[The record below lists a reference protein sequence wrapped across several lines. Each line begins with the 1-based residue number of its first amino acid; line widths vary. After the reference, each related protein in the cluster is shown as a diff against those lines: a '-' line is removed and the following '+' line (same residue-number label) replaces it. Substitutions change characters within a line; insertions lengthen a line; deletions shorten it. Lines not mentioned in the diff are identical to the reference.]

1 MNYWFLPA
9 VKQCVYEQGWCQLD
23 QLYGA
28 VCSSALKSS
37 NMENLPIALRPLIEQ
52 TGEGFYYRVGLVPP
66 ISKPAEP
73 QSYTLRVSPEGI
85 AIQAAD
91 LAGLGYGLNTL
102 AQLLA
107 QANEGRLRC
116 LAIQDHPT
124 LLSRGLMLDVSR
136 GKVYSREYL
145 LELVDLLGRLRYN
158 VLQLYVEHTFDF
170 QKHPDIPANSDPL
183 TADDILAIQESCEA
197 WGIDFQP
204 NLQSLGHCARILTR
218 PAYQHLAE
226 SNMYWSLS
234 TTSAEALELL
244 DDLYGEYLPL
254 FKSEW
259 LNVCMDEPYD
269 IGQGHSATSGQT
281 SGELYIN
288 FLLKVHALAAQY
300 GKKIMVFGD
309 FLLNHPETLSR
320 MPKDV
325 TYLNWCYDPKPRY
338 GTSELFARFQVPF
351 WVCPGTGNW
360 NTLFPRLDGAITNV
374 ANLVGEGIADGAEGM
389 LLTDWNDHGAYTQSG
404 PGYFLYAFAAATAW
418 AGAAPAAEDAD
429 AYADATLG
437 QPGYAAVVRQLA
449 EIYQLPPI
457 WSGNRSQCVMALF
470 DEPILGS
477 AVRGQPPP
485 GGLKAYDLNLP
496 EGVQPVYE
504 RHSQHPLRP
513 VFSIPS
519 EVCERIAEITASA
532 RGLVSHW
539 QESELKHQFTFILD
553 AFELMVNKLALSRT
567 ILERFG
573 SGQVGTADLLAFED
587 ALRLLI
593 RRFFK
598 LQLVYTETWLA
609 VAKFSEI
616 DISLTYFAGIIAR
629 LDYLR
634 EWLSLQREQI
644 SRGEAVDV
652 DFATYQSCGYTTLP
666 TY

>member
-1 MNYWFLPA
+1 MDYSLFPA
-9 VKQCVYEQGWCQLD
+9 VKHCVYEQGWCQLS
-23 QLYGA
+23 QLFGA
-28 VCSSALKSS
+28 VSSSVLRGRYL
-37 NMENLPIALRPLIEQ
+37 ENLPMALKPMSGQ
-52 TGEGFYYRVGLVPP
+52 DGEGFYYRVGQVPQLP
-66 ISKPAEP
+66 EPTEP
-73 QSYTLRVSPEGI
+73 QSYALRVSPEGI

-91 LAGLGYGLNTL
+91 IAGLSYGLDTL
-102 AQLLA
+102 AQLIA
-107 QANEGRLRC
+107 QAEEGRLRC

-124 LLSRGLMLDVSR
+124 LIRRGLMLDVSR

-145 LELVDLLGRLRYN
+145 LGLVDLLGRLRYN

-170 QKHPDIPANSDPL
+170 HKHPEIPANSDPL
-183 TADDILAIQESCEA
+183 TANDILAIQESCEY

-218 PAYQHLAE
+218 PAYQYMAE
-226 SNMYWSLS
+226 SNMYWSLC
-234 TTSAEALELL
+234 TTSAEALDLL

-259 LNVCMDEPYD
+259 LNVGMDEPYD
-269 IGQGHSATSGQT
+269 IGQGRSAVSGQE
-281 SGELYIN
+281 SDELYIN
-288 FLLKVHALAAQY
+288 FLLKLHELAAQY

-309 FLLNHPETLSR
+309 FLLNHPEILSR

-325 TYLNWCYDPKPRY
+325 TLLNWCYDPKPHY

-374 ANLVGEGIADGAEGM
+374 ANLVGEGIEYGAEGM

-418 AGAAPAAEDAD
+418 AGVAPADEDAD
-429 AYADATLG
+429 AYADAATS

-449 EIYQLPPI
+449 EIYQLPPM

-477 AVRGQPPP
+477 AVHGQLPP
-485 GGLKAYDLNLP
+485 GDLKAYSLTLP
-496 EGVQPVYE
+496 EGAQPVYE

-513 VFSIPS
+513 VFSIPP
-519 EVCERIAEITASA
+519 EVCGQIAEITASA
-532 RGLVSHW
+532 RGLVLGW

-553 AFELMVNKLALSRT
+553 AFELMVNKVALSRT

-587 ALRLLI
+587 ELRLLI
-593 RRFFK
+593 RRFVK
-598 LQLVYTETWLA
+598 LQLAYTETWLA

-616 DISLTYFAGIIAR
+616 DISLTYFAGVIAR